1 MKYTKKAKKYL
12 KISWH
17 IPFGILLYNYKISQM
32 GYKKGGVR
40 MINLKRLKGL
50 RVENDLSQE
59 DMAKLIGISSSSYQ
73 RKESG
78 ENQFLLIEA
87 DKIAKVL
94 KKDIRD
100 IFFTS

>member
-1 MKYTKKAKKYL
+1 
-12 KISWH
+12 
-17 IPFGILLYNYKISQM
+17 
-32 GYKKGGVR
+32 

-78 ENQFLLIEA
+78 ENQFL
-87 DKIAKVL
+87 K
-94 KKDIRD
+94 
-100 IFFTS
+100 

>member
-1 MKYTKKAKKYL
+1 
-12 KISWH
+12 
-17 IPFGILLYNYKISQM
+17 
-32 GYKKGGVR
+32 

-78 ENQFLLIEA
+78 DNQFLLTEA
-87 DKIAKVL
+87 DKIAQIL

>member
-1 MKYTKKAKKYL
+1 
-12 KISWH
+12 
-17 IPFGILLYNYKISQM
+17 
-32 GYKKGGVR
+32 

>member
-1 MKYTKKAKKYL
+1 
-12 KISWH
+12 
-17 IPFGILLYNYKISQM
+17 
-32 GYKKGGVR
+32 

-59 DMAKLIGISSSSYQ
+59 DMAKLIGMSCSSYQ

-78 ENQFLLIEA
+78 DNQFLLMEA
-87 DKIAKVL
+87 DTIAQIL
-94 KKDIRD
+94 KRDIRD

>member
-1 MKYTKKAKKYL
+1 
-12 KISWH
+12 
-17 IPFGILLYNYKISQM
+17 
-32 GYKKGGVR
+32 

-87 DKIAKVL
+87 DRIAKVL